1 MHTRPRAIR
10 RLVETGLKAKAK
22 QLEQRSAKTVRLGN
36 ALYLIGCIVAAI
48 CIATGAITAIVMHN
62 SGGVFDVAFA
72 PIVGGVIAALGLISW
87 LIGRVCRYI
96 LSGH

>member
-1 MHTRPRAIR
+1 MER
-10 RLVETGLKAKAK
+10 
-22 QLEQRSAKTVRLGN
+22 RSAKTARLGN

-48 CIATGAITAIVMHN
+48 CFAAAAIAAIVMYN

-72 PIVGGVIAALGLISW
+72 PIVGGVIATVGLISW

-96 LSGH
+96 FSGN

>member
-1 MHTRPRAIR
+1 M
-10 RLVETGLKAKAK
+10 KAKTK
-22 QLEQRSAKTVRLGN
+22 QLEQRPAKTARLGN

-62 SGGVFDVAFA
+62 SGGDVAFA